1 LEIEE
6 TRMNDGK
13 ERPHSYLQV
22 YIDDV
27 IIVTASQETHVRCW
41 EHFIK
46 VLEYERLAMT
56 EPKIE
61 LGVKYLRYL
70 GHIISHT
77 EVFSD
82 PKKVEAIH
90 EMPAPQTKKDVRCWL
105 GMCNYYRPY
114 ICNYGKMAKPL
125 TEPDPR
131 QSEPGYQDQRGSAGL
146 LGSGPKPCSQQARE
160 WSQRQTQCSL
170 SHCPGNQPKR
180 LSTPGRR
187 WLPPAPACG
196 RKPLTGVPFSSR
208 MRLAAPGSFVD
219 FADRH

>member
-1 LEIEE
+1 MA
-6 TRMNDGK
+6 T
-13 ERPHSYLQV
+13 Q
-22 YIDDV
+22 
-27 IIVTASQETHVRCW
+27 
-41 EHFIK
+41 
-46 VLEYERLAMT
+46 YERLAMT

-125 TEPDPR
+125 TELTTDKFGRDISDRRRGDGAARGP
-131 QSEPGYQDQRGSAGL
+131 PG
-146 LGSGPKPCSQQARE
+146 GSGHHP
-160 WSQRQTQCSL
+160 
-170 SHCPGNQPKR
+170 
-180 LSTPGRR
+180 
-187 WLPPAPACG
+187 
-196 RKPLTGVPFSSR
+196 
-208 MRLAAPGSFVD
+208 
-219 FADRH
+219 

>member
-1 LEIEE
+1 MLFEPGMYDPKNVLDVEE
-6 TRMNDGK
+6 TKMNDGK
-13 ERPHSYLQV
+13 ARPHSYLQV

-46 VLEYERLAMT
+46 VLEYERLSMT
-56 EPKIE
+56 RPKIE

-82 PKKVEAIH
+82 PKKVEAIR
-90 EMPAPQTKKDVRCWL
+90 EMPAPRTKKDVRCWL

-125 TEPDPR
+125 TE
-131 QSEPGYQDQRGSAGL
+131 L
-146 LGSGPKPCSQQARE
+146 TTSGVTAQ
-160 WSQRQTQCSL
+160 
-170 SHCPGNQPKR
+170 
-180 LSTPGRR
+180 
-187 WLPPAPACG
+187 
-196 RKPLTGVPFSSR
+196 
-208 MRLAAPGSFVD
+208 
-219 FADRH
+219 